1 MKKILALVL
10 TISIVFVSCQKNN
23 DTKEALTI
31 QNEVQDEKPLFSNMS
46 DDESI
51 KEVQAVLNSHLKN
64 KNVEAF
70 IRGVIDYNETIEKT
84 GLTKGFEKEPPE
96 YDEQKID
103 ELWKSKKG
111 NFIGTNCRINVFM
124 LLKDN
129 IEIKKAP
136 IDDALLFMDNE
147 AISVGKIFNDNDT
160 ERFKQLFSR
169 VKTENTKDILI
180 HAQKM
185 KEHFANIGFD
195 KNAKMLSVVLHDNLD
210 GDFLFIGHTG
220 VLLQNTDT
228 FLFVEKLSFSEPFQ
242 AVKFAKKEDCYNY
255 LFLKYKNYQDETT
268 AKPFIMENNE
278 LIELEA
284 YKD

>member
-1 MKKILALVL
+1 MLMLI
-10 TISIVFVSCQKNN
+10 VSCQKNN

-31 QNEVQDEKPLFSNMS
+31 QNEVQDKKPLFSNMS

-51 KEVQAVLNSHLKN
+51 KEVQAVLNSYLEN
-64 KNVEAF
+64 KNAEAF

-147 AISVGKIFNDNDT
+147 AISIGKIFDDNDT

-220 VLLQNTDT
+220 VLLQNNNT

-242 AVKFAKKEDCYNY
+242 AVKFARKEDCYNY
-255 LFLKYKNYQDETT
+255 LFLKYKHYQDEDT

-278 LIELEA
+278 LIELEL
-284 YKD
+284 Y

>member
-1 MKKILALVL
+1 MKKILMVL
-10 TISIVFVSCQKNN
+10 ILMLIVSCQKNN

-51 KEVQAVLNSHLKN
+51 KEVQAVLNSHLEN
-64 KNVEAF
+64 KNAEAF

-185 KEHFANIGFD
+185 KEHFTNIGFD
-195 KNAKMLSVVLHDNLD
+195 ENAKMLSVVLHDNLD
-210 GDFLFIGHTG
+210 GDYLFIGHTG
-220 VLLQNTDT
+220 VLLQNNNT

-255 LFLKYKNYQDETT
+255 LFLKYKHYQDEDT

-278 LIELEA
+278 LIELDL

>member
-1 MKKILALVL
+1 MKKILTVL
-10 TISIVFVSCQKNN
+10 MVMLIVSCQKNN
-23 DTKEALTI
+23 DTKEALIT

-51 KEVQAVLNSHLKN
+51 KEVQAVLNSHLEN
-64 KNVEAF
+64 KNAEAF

-147 AISVGKIFNDNDT
+147 AISIGKIFNDNDT

-169 VKTENTKDILI
+169 IKTENTKDILI

-220 VLLQNTDT
+220 VLLQNNNT

-242 AVKFAKKEDCYNY
+242 AVKFAKKKDCYNY
-255 LFLKYKNYQDETT
+255 LFLKYKHYQDEDT

-278 LIELEA
+278 LIELDL

>member
-1 MKKILALVL
+1 MKKILTVL
-10 TISIVFVSCQKNN
+10 ILMLIVSCQKNN
-23 DTKEALTI
+23 DTKEALIT

-46 DDESI
+46 DNQSLE
-51 KEVQAVLNSHLKN
+51 EVKTVLNANLNS

-70 IRGVIDYNETIEKT
+70 LKGVIDYNETIEKT

-111 NFIGTNCRINVFM
+111 NFIGANCRINVFM

-185 KEHFANIGFD
+185 KEHFANISFD

-220 VLLQNTDT
+220 VLLQNNNT

-242 AVKFAKKEDCYNY
+242 AVKFARKEDCYNY
-255 LFLKYKNYQDETT
+255 LFLKYKHYQDETT

-278 LIELEA
+278 LIELDL

>member
-1 MKKILALVL
+1 MKKILTVL
-10 TISIVFVSCQKNN
+10 MVMLIVSCQKNN
-23 DTKEALTI
+23 DTKEALIT

-46 DDESI
+46 DNQSLE
-51 KEVQAVLNSHLKN
+51 EVKTVLNANLNS

-70 IRGVIDYNETIEKT
+70 LKGVIDYNETIEKT

-180 HAQKM
+180 HAKKM

-220 VLLQNTDT
+220 VLLQNNNT

-242 AVKFAKKEDCYNY
+242 AVKFARKEDCYNY
-255 LFLKYKNYQDETT
+255 LFLKYKHYQDEDT
-268 AKPFIMENNE
+268 AKPFIMENGE
-278 LIELEA
+278 LVELDL

>member
-1 MKKILALVL
+1 MKKILTVL
-10 TISIVFVSCQKNN
+10 MVMLIVSCQKNN

-51 KEVQAVLNSHLKN
+51 EEVQTVLNSHLKN
-64 KNVEAF
+64 ENAEAF
-70 IRGVIDYNETIEKT
+70 LKGVIDYNETIEKT

-147 AISVGKIFNDNDT
+147 AISIGKIFDDNDT

-220 VLLQNTDT
+220 VLLENNNT

-242 AVKFAKKEDCYNY
+242 AVKFTRKEDCYNY
-255 LFLKYKNYQDETT
+255 LFLKYKHYQDEDT

-278 LIELEA
+278 LIELEL

>member
-1 MKKILALVL
+1 MKRILTVL
-10 TISIVFVSCQKNN
+10 ILMLIVFISCQKNS
-23 DTKEALTI
+23 DTKEALIT

-46 DDESI
+46 DGESI

-64 KNVEAF
+64 ENAEAF
-70 IRGVIDYNETIEKT
+70 LKGVIDYNETIEKT
-84 GLTKGFEKEPPE
+84 GLTKGFQKEPPE

-111 NFIGTNCRINVFM
+111 NFIGTNCRINAFM

-147 AISVGKIFNDNDT
+147 AISVGKIFNDDDT

-185 KEHFANIGFD
+185 KEHFANTRFD

-220 VLLQNTDT
+220 VLLQNKDT

-255 LFLKYKNYQDETT
+255 LFLKYKHYQDEDT

-278 LIELEA
+278 LVELDF
-284 YKD
+284 YKE

>member
-1 MKKILALVL
+1 ML
-10 TISIVFVSCQKNN
+10 IVFISCQKNS
-23 DTKEALTI
+23 DTKEALIT

-51 KEVQAVLNSHLKN
+51 KEVQAVLNSYLEN
-64 KNVEAF
+64 KNAEAF

-111 NFIGTNCRINVFM
+111 NFIGTNCRINAFM

-147 AISVGKIFNDNDT
+147 AISVGKIFDDNDT

-185 KEHFANIGFD
+185 KEHFTNIGFD
-195 KNAKMLSVVLHDNLD
+195 ENAKMLSVVLHDNLD

-220 VLLQNTDT
+220 VLLQNNNT

-255 LFLKYKNYQDETT
+255 LFLKYKHYQDEDT

-278 LIELEA
+278 LIELEL
-284 YKD
+284 Y

>member
-1 MKKILALVL
+1 MNLYWIKKSEVKMKKILALVL
-10 TISIVFVSCQKNN
+10 TISIVFVSCQKN
-23 DTKEALTI
+23 
-31 QNEVQDEKPLFSNMS
+31 KPLFSNMS

-51 KEVQAVLNSHLKN
+51 KEVQAVLNSHLEN
-64 KNVEAF
+64 KNAEAF
-70 IRGVIDYNETIEKT
+70 IRGVIDYNETIEKN

-136 IDDALLFMDNE
+136 IDDDLLFMDNE
-147 AISVGKIFNDNDT
+147 AISIGKIFDDNDT

-169 VKTENTKDILI
+169 VKTENTKNILI

-220 VLLQNTDT
+220 VLLENNNT

-242 AVKFAKKEDCYNY
+242 AVKFTRKEDCYNY
-255 LFLKYKNYQDETT
+255 LFLKYKHYQDEDT

-278 LIELEA
+278 LIELEL

>member
-1 MKKILALVL
+1 MNLYWIKKSEVKMKKILALVL
-10 TISIVFVSCQKNN
+10 TISIVFVSCQKN
-23 DTKEALTI
+23 
-31 QNEVQDEKPLFSNMS
+31 KPLFSNMS

-51 KEVQAVLNSHLKN
+51 KEVQAVLNSHLEN
-64 KNVEAF
+64 KNAEAF
-70 IRGVIDYNETIEKT
+70 IRGVIDYNETIEKN

-136 IDDALLFMDNE
+136 IDDDLLFMDNE
-147 AISVGKIFNDNDT
+147 AISIGKIFDDNDT

-220 VLLQNTDT
+220 VLLENNNT

-242 AVKFAKKEDCYNY
+242 AVKFTRKEDCYNY
-255 LFLKYKNYQDETT
+255 LFLKYKHYQDEDT

-278 LIELEA
+278 LIELEL

>member
-1 MKKILALVL
+1 MKKILTVL
-10 TISIVFVSCQKNN
+10 MLMLIVSCQKNN

-46 DDESI
+46 DGESI
-51 KEVQAVLNSHLKN
+51 KEVQAVLNSHLEN
-64 KNVEAF
+64 KNAEAF

-111 NFIGTNCRINVFM
+111 NFIGTNCRINAFM

-147 AISVGKIFNDNDT
+147 A

-180 HAQKM
+180 HAKKM

-195 KNAKMLSVVLHDNLD
+195 KNAKMLSVVMHDNLD

-220 VLLQNTDT
+220 VLLQNNNT

-242 AVKFAKKEDCYNY
+242 AVKFARKEDCYNY
-255 LFLKYKNYQDETT
+255 LFLKYKHYQDEDT
-268 AKPFIMENNE
+268 AKPFIMENGE
-278 LIELEA
+278 LVELEL
-284 YKD
+284 Y

>member
-1 MKKILALVL
+1 
-10 TISIVFVSCQKNN
+10 
-23 DTKEALTI
+23 
-31 QNEVQDEKPLFSNMS
+31 
-46 DDESI
+46 
-51 KEVQAVLNSHLKN
+51 
-64 KNVEAF
+64 
-70 IRGVIDYNETIEKT
+70 
-84 GLTKGFEKEPPE
+84 
-96 YDEQKID
+96 
-103 ELWKSKKG
+103 
-111 NFIGTNCRINVFM
+111 M

-147 AISVGKIFNDNDT
+147 AISVGKIVNDNDT

-169 VKTENTKDILI
+169 IKTENTKDILI

-185 KEHFANIGFD
+185 KEHFTNIGFD
-195 KNAKMLSVVLHDNLD
+195 ENAKMLSVVLHDNLD
-210 GDFLFIGHTG
+210 GDYLFIGHTG
-220 VLLQNTDT
+220 VLLQNNNT

-255 LFLKYKNYQDETT
+255 LFLKYKHYQDEDT

-278 LIELEA
+278 LIELDL

>member
-1 MKKILALVL
+1 MLI
-10 TISIVFVSCQKNN
+10 VSCQKNN
-23 DTKEALTI
+23 DTKEALIT

-46 DDESI
+46 DNQSLE
-51 KEVQAVLNSHLKN
+51 EVKTVLNANLNS

-70 IRGVIDYNETIEKT
+70 LKGVIDYNETIEKT

-210 GDFLFIGHTG
+210 GDYLFIGHTG
-220 VLLQNTDT
+220 VLLQNNNT

-255 LFLKYKNYQDETT
+255 LFLKYKHYQDEDT

-278 LIELEA
+278 LIELDL

>member
-1 MKKILALVL
+1 MNLYWIKKSEVKMKKILALVL
-10 TISIVFVSCQKNN
+10 TISIVFVSCQKN
-23 DTKEALTI
+23 
-31 QNEVQDEKPLFSNMS
+31 KPLFSNMS

-51 KEVQAVLNSHLKN
+51 KEVQAVLNSHLEN
-64 KNVEAF
+64 KNAEAF
-70 IRGVIDYNETIEKT
+70 IRGVIDYNETIEKN

-136 IDDALLFMDNE
+136 IDDDLLFMDNE
-147 AISVGKIFNDNDT
+147 AISIGKIFDDNDT

-220 VLLQNTDT
+220 VLLENNNT

-242 AVKFAKKEDCYNY
+242 AVKFTRKEDCYNY
-255 LFLKYKNYQDETT
+255 LFLKYKHYQDETT

-278 LIELEA
+278 LIELEL

>member
-1 MKKILALVL
+1 MKKILTVL
-10 TISIVFVSCQKNN
+10 MVMLIVSCQKNN

-46 DDESI
+46 DGESI
-51 KEVQAVLNSHLKN
+51 KEVQAVLNSYLEN
-64 KNVEAF
+64 KNAEAF

-147 AISVGKIFNDNDT
+147 AISIGKIFDDNDT

-220 VLLQNTDT
+220 VLLENNNT

-242 AVKFAKKEDCYNY
+242 AVKFTRKEDCYNY
-255 LFLKYKNYQDETT
+255 LFLKYKHYQDEDT

-278 LIELEA
+278 LIELEL